1 MQCGRMAFYA
11 VAVTAAMILLAMLV
25 GRLLRWPRRTVDALV
40 LSVAFLNSGNFG
52 LSVILF
58 SFGEAGL
65 QLATVFFVVTNLA
78 CNTLGAFFAARANG
92 GGLRAVTRVLKLPG
106 LYAFVLAFALRALG
120 VTAPQAL
127 LKPVETIGRASV
139 PIMLMML
146 GVQLSQTKLGERFGQ
161 VAIGVI
167 MRLIVGAGV
176 ALGMALLLG
185 LTGLAQQVAVIQA
198 STPTAVSSALMA
210 IEFDADADYVS
221 SVIFATT
228 VLSSVSL
235 TFLMMLLG

>member
-1 MQCGRMAFYA
+1 M
-11 VAVTAAMILLAMLV
+11 
-25 GRLLRWPRRTVDALV
+25 
-40 LSVAFLNSGNFG
+40 
-52 LSVILF
+52 
-58 SFGEAGL
+58 
-65 QLATVFFVVTNLA
+65 ATVFFVISNLA

-92 GGLRAVTRVLKLPG
+92 GGLCAVTRVLKLPG
-106 LYAFVLAFALRALG
+106 LYAFALAFALWALG
-120 VTAPQAL
+120 ATVPQVL
-127 LKPVETIGRASV
+127 LKPIEIIGRASI

-146 GVQLSQTKLGERFGQ
+146 GVQLSQTKLGGRYGQ

-167 MRLIVGAGV
+167 MRLVVGAGV
-176 ALGMALLLG
+176 ALGMARLVG
-185 LTGLAQQVAVIQA
+185 LTGLARQVAAIQA